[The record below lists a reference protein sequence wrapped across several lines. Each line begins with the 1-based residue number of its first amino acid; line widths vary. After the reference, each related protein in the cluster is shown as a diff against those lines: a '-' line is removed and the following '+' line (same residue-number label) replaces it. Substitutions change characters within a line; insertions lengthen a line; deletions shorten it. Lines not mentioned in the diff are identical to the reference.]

1 MVLCFSLTT
10 KQHQPAYQPQKSS
23 AKQLVGFLGTHFSFD
38 HAWESGF
45 QIEII
50 LCLKVSLIFFVDKF
64 HGEKNE
70 LGAVNFLAYKFF
82 Y

>member
-1 MVLCFSLTT
+1 M
-10 KQHQPAYQPQKSS
+10 
-23 AKQLVGFLGTHFSFD
+23 GFLGTHFAFD
-38 HAWESGF
+38 YTWESGF

-70 LGAVNFLAYKFF
+70 LGAVNFPAYNFF

>member
-10 KQHQPAYQPQKSS
+10 KQHQSAYKPQKSS
-23 AKQLVGFLGTHFSFD
+23 AEQLVGFRGTHFAFD
-38 HAWESGF
+38 HTWESGF

-50 LCLKVSLIFFVDKF
+50 LFESVTIFFVDKF
-64 HGEKNE
+64 HGERNE
-70 LGAVNFLAYKFF
+70 LGGVNFLAYNFF

>member
-1 MVLCFSLTT
+1 M
-10 KQHQPAYQPQKSS
+10 
-23 AKQLVGFLGTHFSFD
+23 GFLGTHFAFD
-38 HAWESGF
+38 HTWESGF

-50 LCLKVSLIFFVDKF
+50 LSESVTNFFYDKV

-70 LGAVNFLAYKFF
+70 LGAVNFPAYNFF